1 MMGGNEKMAKQTAY
15 EKIYSKAKELLEDNP
30 AGLRYSELVRRLH
43 ESLPEIPINTL
54 YGSMWKLKQ
63 GISGGKV
70 EEIKQPEKGVYVLA
84 KYVPSGEPPR
94 PSSEAPLIKVKEGDF
109 YKPFADY
116 LMNDLQECT
125 KAIPLGGNKFSDKW
139 GTPDVLGV
147 YRFSELDPIKPPM
160 EIVSAEIKADV
171 NQLITAF
178 GQACAYKLFSHKV
191 YLVVP
196 KGAEQDISRI
206 ESLCLRFGIGLIVF
220 DAQNP
225 QDPNFMIRAR
235 AFKSEPDYFYVN
247 EYLKKL
253 GADSKKLLY

>member
-1 MMGGNEKMAKQTAY
+1 MSRQTSRQ
-15 EKIYSKAKELLEDNP
+15 KIYSKVKELLEDHPN
-30 AGLRYSELVRRLH
+30 GLRYRELVKKLH
-43 ESLPEIPINTL
+43 ESLPEIPINTVHA
-54 YGSMWKLKQ
+54 
-63 GISGGKV
+63 KV
-70 EEIKQPEKGVYVLA
+70 CEIKRAISSGKNQEIIQPERGVYVLA
-84 KYVPSGEPPR
+84 GNFPSGNLAERSLEKPPT
-94 PSSEAPLIKVKEGDF
+94 SAVKEKDF

-116 LMNDLQECT
+116 LVDDLQECT
-125 KAIPLGGNKFSDKW
+125 KAIPLGGSKFSDKW

-147 YRFSELDPIKPPM
+147 YKFSELDPIRPPM

-191 YLVVP
+191 YLVIP

-225 QDPNFMIRAR
+225 HDPNFMIRAR

-247 EYLKKL
+247 EYLKRL
-253 GADSKKLLY
+253 DVDSKKLLY